1 MGISI
6 LVVEDD
12 VDIAT
17 ILQDRLQTMG
27 YEVMTVY
34 DGQAALDTLEKVTPT
49 LVLLDLQLP
58 KVNGME
64 VLRRA
69 RKDWPDLPAVVMTA
83 HGTIALAV
91 EAMKEGAVDFI
102 TKPFDAEYLNL
113 VISKVLERGD
123 LKRTVTA
130 LRSELESRFDA
141 LVAAS
146 PKMDELIQS
155 ARKVAQSDTTVL
167 LLGES
172 GTGKDILARSIHNW
186 SARRDRLFMPV
197 NCVALSE
204 DLLES

>member
-12 VDIAT
+12 ADIVT
-17 ILQDRLQTMG
+17 ILRDRLQTMG
-27 YEVMTVY
+27 YEVITAY
-34 DGQAALDTLEKVTPT
+34 DGQAALDMLEKVTPT
-49 LVLLDLQLP
+49 VVLLDLQLP

-64 VLRRA
+64 VLKRV
-69 RKDWPDLPAVVMTA
+69 RKDWPDLPTVVMTA

-91 EAMKEGAVDFI
+91 EAMKEGATDFI

-113 VISKVLERGD
+113 VIGKVLERGD

-141 LVAAS
+141 IVAAS
-146 PKMDELIQS
+146 QEMDEIIQS

-167 LLGES
+167 LLG
-172 GTGKDILARSIHNW
+172 ARAYRN
-186 SARRDRLFMPV
+186 SAGRDATPRG
-197 NCVALSE
+197 
-204 DLLES
+204 

>member
-17 ILQDRLQTMG
+17 ILRDRLQTMG

-64 VLRRA
+64 VLKRA

-91 EAMKEGAVDFI
+91 EAMK
-102 TKPFDAEYLNL
+102 
-113 VISKVLERGD
+113 
-123 LKRTVTA
+123 
-130 LRSELESRFDA
+130 
-141 LVAAS
+141 
-146 PKMDELIQS
+146 
-155 ARKVAQSDTTVL
+155 
-167 LLGES
+167 
-172 GTGKDILARSIHNW
+172 
-186 SARRDRLFMPV
+186 
-197 NCVALSE
+197 
-204 DLLES
+204 